1 MPMLS
6 HSLKR
11 RLGCGITKI
20 AATGTFQNMEQ
31 EDKEILL
38 KANIVDDSLTAL
50 VMSTSHDE
58 EKYIKLV
65 NILDNAILDVINL
78 IIKYEVF

>member
-6 HSLKR
+6 YSLKR
-11 RLGCGITKI
+11 RLGRGIMKI
-20 AATGTFQNMEQ
+20 ATSGTFQNMEQ